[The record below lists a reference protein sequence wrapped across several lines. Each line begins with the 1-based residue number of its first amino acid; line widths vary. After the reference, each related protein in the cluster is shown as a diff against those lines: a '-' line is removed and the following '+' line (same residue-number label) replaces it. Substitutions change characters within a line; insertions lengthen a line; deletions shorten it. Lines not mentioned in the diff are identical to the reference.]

1 MQNSFYYATLELW
14 VGQINNDQFLLYL
27 PLPEPLMSTNFVL
40 GIRVAVTSTPAM
52 KEVFSKEAPP
62 PVLASFYLTPP
73 P

>member
-52 KEVFSKEAPP
+52 KLFSKEAPP
-62 PVLASFYLTPP
+62 PVLASFHLTLPP
-73 P
+73 